1 MAHVIILSDNDRRL
15 DGQEA
20 FHFLKDHG
28 IGYEQWDTSG
38 VPHELKTFRK
48 LNEDEQKRLLAVWGQ
63 QLERLMESNNYT
75 TADVLAVSDV
85 TVPNLDAT
93 LDRFRP
99 EHFHTEDEVR
109 FVISGAGM
117 FGIHQQEPEEC
128 RFEVHVVEGDLL
140 KVPEGTWHWF
150 DLEADRRIQ
159 AIRLFQDTT
168 GWAPH
173 YREEHAAHQH

>member
-1 MAHVIILSDNDRRL
+1 LAHVIVLSDNNRRL
-15 DGQEA
+15 EDQEA
-20 FHFLKDHG
+20 LHFLKDHN
-28 IGYEQWDTSG
+28 IGYEHWDTSG

-48 LNEDEQKRLLAVWGQ
+48 LTEDEQSRLLSVWGQ

-75 TADVLAVSDV
+75 TADVLCISDS
-85 TVPNLDAT
+85 TIPNLDAT

-99 EHFHTEDEVR
+99 EHYHTEDEVR
-109 FVISGAGM
+109 FVVSGSGM
-117 FGIHQQEPEEC
+117 FGIAQKDPDV
-128 RFEVHVVEGDLL
+128 RFEVHVIEGDLL
-140 KVPEGTWHWF
+140 KVPQGTWHWF

-173 YREEHAAHQH
+173 YRPEHASHQH